1 MENFMANINL
11 SAILFAVLLTLIVV
25 FIIYSQYT
33 MKKNVKALSEE
44 EFAGMMRKGQLIDVR
59 KKEEFAEGHIN
70 GSRNFPL
77 ATLTRNMSGLR
88 GDQPIFLVCTNDK
101 QNSRATAILQNKN
114 FITVYCLEGGISS
127 WSKPLKT
134 KK

>member
-1 MENFMANINL
+1 MENFMANLNL
-11 SAILFAVLLTLIVV
+11 PAILFAVLLTAIVV
-25 FIIYSQYT
+25 FIIYSQRT
-33 MKKNVKALSEE
+33 MKKNVTALSEE
-44 EFAGMMRKGQLIDVR
+44 EFVKMMRKGQLIDVR

-77 ATLTRNMSGLR
+77 AMLTKSMSQLR
-88 GDQPIFLVCTNDK
+88 GDQPIFLVCANDK
-101 QNSRATAILQNKN
+101 QNQRATMLLKSKN